1 MTNPYR
7 IDPEAMKQKSTLAQE
22 KKLVTL
28 QDDSDHPPPT
38 IGTASWMSILGGP
51 ALGQPSSRHT
61 TFQHDDA
68 PFLFS
73 GRFWLGVGFVGFV
86 LYIIKAALFR

>member
-1 MTNPYR
+1 MTHPYQ
-7 IDPEAMKQKSTLAQE
+7 IDPEAMKRRSTLAQE
-22 KKLVTL
+22 EKLVTL
-28 QDDSDHPPPT
+28 QDDSTHPPPT
-38 IGTASWMSILGGP
+38 IATPSWMSIIGGP

-61 TFQHDDA
+61 TFQHDEV

-73 GRFWLGVGFVGFV
+73 GRFWLAVGFVGFV